1 MSREAQGDP
10 ALAERVRELEA
21 ELARA
26 IEERRV
32 IGDRLG
38 AVIDAPV
45 IVFAFDRE
53 GIFTMSEG
61 RGLEVLGLAPGE
73 VVGRSVFELY
83 EDTPDVSDQCHRAF
97 AGEEFTTI
105 GTVGEIVLETR
116 YVPVR
121 DAAGQVESVVG
132 LTTDITERR
141 RNEKQITFLAYHD
154 QLTGAANR
162 ARLNER
168 LELAVRGAKRR
179 ALGVAVLFIDLD
191 GFKLVNDTLGH
202 SGGDMVL
209 CESAERL
216 TRVLRDTDV
225 VGRLGSGG
233 GAGDLLVRHGGDEFV
248 ALLTELKEPVVAS
261 AEAVAERLLAAL
273 DAPFITEAHEFHV
286 GASVG
291 ISVLGRDARDA
302 SALMENADAAMYEAK
317 RTARGSFA
325 HANLQR
331 TPSLATEL
339 TLSRRIRRALAS
351 GEFCLFFQPI
361 VELPSCRPIAVEALI
376 RWEDPDFG
384 WLSPADFIP
393 AAEQTGQI
401 EQIGKWVIGEICRCA
416 KLWRDDPLAPDIHFN
431 LSPVELRSRS
441 LIIDTVGMILDAG
454 LDPARFTAEITEAAL
469 TTSTDELGAL
479 LHLRQAGLRI
489 AIDDFGMGY
498 SSLTRLKALPVDTL
512 KLDRSFLVDVPR
524 DAKATE
530 LLVAMIVLAKSLG
543 MDTIAEGVETQEQL
557 DFLIRQEC
565 PRAQGYLIGRP
576 TPVVDLPAVLARL
589 AR

>member
-1 MSREAQGDP
+1 VSRETQGDA
-10 ALAERVRELEA
+10 ALAERVRELET

-38 AVIDAPV
+38 AVINAPV

-83 EDTPDVSDQCHRAF
+83 EDTPDVIDQCHRAL

-105 GTVGEIVLETR
+105 GTLREMVFETR

-121 DAAGQVESVVG
+121 DTAGQVESVVG

-154 QLTGAANR
+154 PLTGAANR
-162 ARLNER
+162 ARLTER

-202 SGGDMVL
+202 SGGDIVL

-216 TRVLRDTDV
+216 TRALRDTDV
-225 VGRLGSGG
+225 VGRVGPGGS
-233 GAGDLLVRHGGDEFV
+233 AGDLLVRHGGDEFV
-248 ALLTELKEPVVAS
+248 ALLTELKEPAVAS
-261 AEAVAERLLAAL
+261 AEAVAERLLAAF

-291 ISVLGRDARDA
+291 ISVLGRDAWDA
-302 SALMENADAAMYEAK
+302 SALMENADAAMYQAK
-317 RTARGSFA
+317 RTARGGFA

-331 TPSLATEL
+331 TPALATEL
-339 TLSRRIRRALAS
+339 TLSHRIRRALAS

-361 VELPSCRPIAVEALI
+361 VELPSCRPVAVEALI

-384 WLSPADFIP
+384 WLSPVDFIP
-393 AAEQTGQI
+393 AAEQSGQI
-401 EQIGKWVIGEICRCA
+401 AQIDKWVTGEICRCA
-416 KLWRDDPLAPDIHFN
+416 KLWWDDPLAPDIHFN

-441 LIIDTVGMILDAG
+441 LISDTVGIILDAG
-454 LDPARFTAEITEAAL
+454 LDPARLTAEITETAL
-469 TTSTDELGAL
+469 MTSTDELGAL
-479 LHLRQAGLRI
+479 LRLRQAGLRI

-530 LLVAMIVLAKSLG
+530 LLVAMIVLAKGLG

-576 TPVVDLPAVLARL
+576 TPVVELPGVLARL
-589 AR
+589 A